1 MAGKQVCLCLKVPS
15 KPPTL
20 LHRLENSHLECL
32 IEYKPIDPGVDLGR
46 VRLFEIQSSYQI
58 RSSVQIIEDELL
70 VQFTAR
76 NVGVHTA
83 RIFSNTKE
91 VCQAVAFFVKSSG
104 DIENIDVRHS
114 ILPRIS
120 NKGTDSGL
128 ASGTSTMRGV
138 ESQTTMP
145 FQLPSVPS
153 SPVDHYP
160 PVKQQSSHPFSTE
173 TASGYPGDLFGR
185 PSGATFDQLLTAKQT
200 GRVVPGI
207 KSSSRPG
214 SLVHQD
220 SSAEAMTTE
229 MLHDIK
235 KEAKSSLASFGV
247 KIKKR

>member
-1 MAGKQVCLCLKVPS
+1 MAGKQVCLYLKVPS
-15 KPPTL
+15 KPPAL
-20 LHRLENSHLECL
+20 LHRLENSLLECL
-32 IEYKPIDPGVDLGR
+32 IEYKPIEPGVDLGR
-46 VRLFEIQSSYQI
+46 VRLFEIQSSYQM
-58 RSSVQIIEDELL
+58 RGSVQIIEDELL

-91 VCQAVAFFVKSSG
+91 LCQPVAFFVKLSG
-104 DIENIDVRHS
+104 DIENIDIRHS
-114 ILPRIS
+114 ISPHIT

-138 ESQTTMP
+138 ESQSTMP
-145 FQLPSVPS
+145 FHLPSNPS

-160 PVKQQSSHPFSTE
+160 SVKQSSSFSTE
-173 TASGYPGDLFGR
+173 TVPSYPGDLFGR

>member
-1 MAGKQVCLCLKVPS
+1 MAGKQVCFYLKVPS

-20 LHRLENSHLECL
+20 LHRLENSLLECL
-32 IEYKPIDPGVDLGR
+32 IEYKPIDPGVDLGTI
-46 VRLFEIQSSYQI
+46 RLFEIQSSYQI

-91 VCQAVAFFVKSSG
+91 ICQAVALFVKSSG
-104 DIENIDVRHS
+104 DVETIDVKHS
-114 ILPRIS
+114 ISSLIT

-128 ASGTSTMRGV
+128 ASGTSTTRGV
-138 ESQTTMP
+138 ESQPTIP
-145 FQLPSVPS
+145 LQLPSIPS
-153 SPVDHYP
+153 SPVDHYS
-160 PVKQQSSHPFSTE
+160 PVKQSSHPE
-173 TASGYPGDLFGR
+173 PGYPGDLFGR
-185 PSGATFDQLLTAKQT
+185 PLGATFDQLLTAKQT
-200 GRVVPGI
+200 GQVIPGI
-207 KSSSRPG
+207 KSSSQPE

-220 SSAEAMTTE
+220 TSAETMTTE